1 MLQPELLSVSPK
13 DDYKLLLL
21 YENGEKKIF
30 DVSAYISGAWY
41 GELKDLET
49 FKKVRVANHSVEWE
63 GGQDIAPHE
72 LYNNSISV

>member
-1 MLQPELLSVSPK
+1 MNPIEMMQ
-13 DDYKLLLL
+13 
-21 YENGEKKIF
+21 F
-30 DVSAYISGAWY
+30 AR
-41 GELKDLET
+41 DLET

>member
-21 YENGEKKIF
+21 CENGEKKIF
-30 DVSAYISGAWY
+30 DVSPYISGAWY

-49 FKKVRVANHSVEWE
+49 FKKSKGCKPFRRVGRWPGYRTA
-63 GGQDIAPHE
+63 
-72 LYNNSISV
+72 

>member
-13 DDYKLLLL
+13 EDYKLLLL

-30 DVSAYISGAWY
+30 DVSPYISGAWY
-41 GELKDLET
+41 GELKDLEA
-49 FKKVRVANHSVEWE
+49 FKKVRVVNHSVEWE